1 MSSAGRGRL
10 SQHVGSGI
18 RRCRRFRYRYFKR
31 FPGAK
36 GENQIAIIEL
46 SYNYNFLKRLLENPG
61 AFWRCIRE
69 FLRFVPNVGL
79 KNP

>member
-46 SYNYNFLKRLLENPG
+46 SYNNITLKRLLDFPG
-61 AFWRCIRE
+61 AFLTLHKRIFKICSHC
-69 FLRFVPNVGL
+69 GA
-79 KNP
+79 